1 MGRVFAEI
9 SVFLVSLVLIYYFYK
24 FLEFRLKVMIRKD
37 KEDFFIKHG
46 IDFEGK
52 DLK

>member
-1 MGRVFAEI
+1 MGRIFAEI
-9 SVFLVSLVLIYYFYK
+9 SLFIASLVLIYYMYK
-24 FLEFRLKVMIRKD
+24 FLEFKLKVLIRKD
-37 KEDFFIKHG
+37 KEDFFVKHG